1 MSINLKGASAE
12 ERARY
17 AALVRPARRR
27 AGMSQAELAIIA
39 DVDRTTVSN
48 VERGAFSPQADV
60 LRRMLRALGIA
71 TDEHDA
77 DIEVQQWTAM
87 LESLLLALPHGL
99 RAAAA
104 DDALAVLARHVGAAD
119 VSDAPASVRR
129 IVESMPRDHAEQP
142 IAAKRGAQRRDQ
154 RHAD

>member
-17 AALVRPARRR
+17 AELVRPSRQR
-27 AGMSQAELAIIA
+27 AGMSQLELATIA

-48 VERGAFSPQADV
+48 VERGAFAPQADV
-60 LRRMLRALGIA
+60 LRRLLRALGIA
-71 TDEHDA
+71 TDESDA
-77 DIEVQQWTAM
+77 DVEVQLWAAM
-87 LESLLLALPHGL
+87 IESLLLALPHDR

-104 DDALAVLARHVGAAD
+104 DEALAVLARHARDSD
-119 VSDAPASVRR
+119 VSAAPASVRR

-142 IAAKRGAQRRDQ
+142 IAAKRGTQRREQ

>member
-17 AALVRPARRR
+17 AALVRPARQA
-27 AGMSQAELAIIA
+27 AGMSQLELATIA

-48 VERGAFSPQADV
+48 VERGAFAPQADV
-60 LRRMLRALGIA
+60 LRRLLRALGIA
-71 TDEHDA
+71 ADEADA
-77 DIEVQQWTAM
+77 DVEVQLWAAM
-87 LESLLLALPHGL
+87 VESLLLALPPER
-99 RAAAA
+99 RAGAA
-104 DDALAVLARHVGAAD
+104 DEALDALARHVRGSGMSA
-119 VSDAPASVRR
+119 APASVRR

-142 IAAKRGAQRRDQ
+142 IAAKRGTPRREQ